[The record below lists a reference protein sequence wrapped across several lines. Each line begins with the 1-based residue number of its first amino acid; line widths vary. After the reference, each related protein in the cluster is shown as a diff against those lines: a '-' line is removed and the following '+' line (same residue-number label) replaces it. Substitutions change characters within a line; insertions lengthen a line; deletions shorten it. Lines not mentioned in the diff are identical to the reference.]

1 VKKSFLKWP
10 WPLSPLSRKLAWS
23 IILASSIVT
32 FFVTAIQLFYDYRR
46 EMDGIALTFSYIEKS
61 YQGVIAA
68 ALWNVNLE
76 SLQRI
81 DSGLRDLP
89 NIDYLQISFAEEP
102 QAQPSK
108 NSHLIFHE
116 VDIYYHHDQKPQL
129 VGRIRMGSNINRV
142 YETLS
147 RKLLLILLSQG
158 AKTFLVAAFMLY
170 IFESQIMSHLRRIAG
185 YARGLHIE
193 NRRFVPA
200 SELIDFNHL
209 QGELKDVVAALR
221 EMQKNIQDSYVELE
235 QTETRLRNLNASLED
250 EVEKRIQENERQQVL
265 IQNSARLSAL
275 GEMAGNIAHEINNPL
290 TIIAGY
296 LRIIRSH
303 LGSTRLTPE
312 KLAFFGQKA
321 EETVE
326 RITGI
331 VSGLLRLSRNDGK
344 ANLQAH
350 DLNAIVQDVVNLC
363 RMKFLHHDIRF
374 DVDMPD
380 SKINVDCRPVEIG
393 QIIINLLNNAHDA
406 VMGCPDPHIALKLSQ
421 EGLHA
426 RIAVLDNGPGIPQN
440 IRTKIMEPF
449 FTTKTYGQGTGL
461 GLSISQAI
469 AQQHGGRIYLDE
481 ENPKTCFVLELP
493 IRMNFPSDS

>member
-1 VKKSFLKWP
+1 
-10 WPLSPLSRKLAWS
+10 
-23 IILASSIVT
+23 
-32 FFVTAIQLFYDYRR
+32 
-46 EMDGIALTFSYIEKS
+46 
-61 YQGVIAA
+61 
-68 ALWNVNLE
+68 
-76 SLQRI
+76 
-81 DSGLRDLP
+81 
-89 NIDYLQISFAEEP
+89 
-102 QAQPSK
+102 
-108 NSHLIFHE
+108 
-116 VDIYYHHDQKPQL
+116 
-129 VGRIRMGSNINRV
+129 MGSNINRV